1 MFFQVA
7 KLIKC
12 VFGNEKYCQSMKNK
26 LRMHGKSCQLN
37 VGVKNSVLRCEK
49 CVGKSLVKTATT
61 CQKTQNDLRR
71 EDTESASKVRGNDG
85 KDLPIVFTCC
95 SCGSDGSDIDSHRLF
110 SFVLRSFS

>member
-1 MFFQVA
+1 MYFLVA
-7 KLIKC
+7 KLLKC
-12 VFGNEKYCQSMKNK
+12 VFGNEKYCQSMKK
-26 LRMHGKSCQLN
+26 LWLHGQCCQLN
-37 VGVKNSVLRCEK
+37 ADVKNSAIKCEK

-61 CQKTQNDLRR
+61 CQKTTNDLRH
-71 EDTESASKVRGNDG
+71 EESADSANKVGRNDG